1 MRTKDIVLTGLFI
14 ALGLVLPMAFHGV
27 TNAGSIFAPMH
38 IPVLVCGMLL
48 GPVCGG
54 ICGLLTPILSSVL
67 TGMPPAPVLP
77 AMAVELTVYG
87 LMTGL
92 LMRTLKM
99 EDSLVKNYVVLILA
113 MLCGRIIAGL
123 VRALILN
130 AGSYSMAAWVTA
142 YFVTGLPGIGIQLVL
157 IPAIVRALQK
167 SGIAR

>member
-1 MRTKDIVLTGLFI
+1 MKTKDIVLTGLFI

-27 TNAGSIFAPMH
+27 PNAGSIFSPMH

-77 AMAVELTVYG
+77 GMAVELTVYG
-87 LMTGL
+87 IMTGL
-92 LMRTLKM
+92 LMKTLKM
-99 EDSLVKNYVVLILA
+99 EDSLVKNYIALILA

-123 VRALILN
+123 VTGLILN
-130 AGSYSMAAWVTA
+130 AGNYSLNAWVTA
-142 YFVTGLPGIGIQLVL
+142 YFVRGLPGIGIQLVL